1 VREEPARTV
10 PKRFFATSDLLRYL
24 DGLAYDRV
32 DANAPALAAEHAVVS
47 RTGLHVMRLQVRA
60 QSGAKVVRS
69 ERLPQRAAVVALP
82 FDREQGSSA
91 NGAEIDLAPAPKVSN
106 NSAEACDKL
115 MA

>member
-1 VREEPARTV
+1 MKSYPHRNEAI
-10 PKRFFATSDLLRYL
+10 FATSDLLRRV
-24 DGLAYDRV
+24 DRLAYDGV
-32 DANAPALAAEHAVVS
+32 DASAPTPAAENAVVTG
-47 RTGLHVMRLQVRA
+47 TGLHVMRLEIRA
-60 QSGAKVVRS
+60 QSGAKVVRG
-69 ERLPQRAAVVALP
+69 ERLPQRTDVVALP